1 MDMINFTQTRDPPL
15 QLTMDASDPRLA
27 ALQGGR
33 AYTAHV
39 PRLLPAWAAADQ
51 GPAHRVIDGSLLLF
65 DITGFTPLT
74 ERLARRGREGA
85 EELSNLLDDV
95 FGRLLTD
102 AEHEGGD
109 LLKWGGDALL
119 LFFDGP
125 DHGCRAARAAL
136 RMQRALAQI
145 GRATTSIG
153 RVKLR
158 ASAGVESGPVHL
170 VLAGNPAM
178 HRELV
183 VLGPTATGVTM
194 LEHAAGTGE
203 VLLGDATAAS
213 LGTGLVRP
221 HGGSGHLL
229 AGVPTPPTSP
239 PRQPEPEPMPAVVQQ
254 LLPPQLTAY
263 LDQPSHE
270 PEHRTVAVAFLRFD
284 GTDAVLAEDGA
295 EALTTAIDAVLRNV
309 QHATTA
315 HDVSFLDT
323 DVDADGGK
331 ILLVG
336 GAPRSAG
343 DDTDRLLTAVCEIV
357 NRDSR
362 LPLRAGISQGRVFTG
377 ETGSQSRKTYSV
389 KGDAVNLAARLAGHA
404 ESGTILMA
412 ADVLEHTRRSYAVN
426 DAPMASLKGK
436 SKPVPVVKLLQPLE
450 PRRQQD
456 TGELLVGRDAEMAFL
471 KAATEQVINGSGSVV
486 EVVGEP
492 GNGKTRLVDEAVAQS
507 SGVTVFRC
515 DCERTGAET
524 PYAPVRRLLHDVLG
538 TSSAMDPSTVAKC
551 LQDCVAASAPDLAP
565 WASLLGVVLDVT
577 LPASAEVA
585 ELEEQ
590 HRAERVPELVA
601 DLLER
606 MVPIPVIFVVED
618 AHLADPA
625 SADVFAAIGRRT
637 ENRAWLLL
645 VTREDRPTGWAPT
658 ASQRIELG
666 PLDVESSTE
675 LAEMATPDRPLPPAI
690 AEALAARAGGH
701 PLLLRELAR
710 AVARGED
717 PDELPS
723 TVEELAAAQI
733 DRLPP
738 AQRSLLRRAAVLGDE
753 FDEGLLLRM
762 AGDQAAEQSADQL
775 LAGLEGLIVA
785 TDGQLRFRHPLLREV
800 AYAGLPYRRRRELH
814 AQAAEVLEATT
825 SAADRRPEILARHY
839 FVAGNYDKAM
849 DYGWRAGERAMARY
863 APAAAADAYRR
874 AAQAAR
880 LSSGVSPSECAFY
893 LEALGDAEF
902 LAGQSTEAA
911 VAYLEALRG
920 VRGQP
925 LREAHLALKQA
936 HLEQRRGHYT
946 NALRRASLG
955 LRALDGTGGAEAGA
969 ARAQLEA
976 RYAVCRMSQGRYVDA
991 RRWAERALAE
1001 AEATNELD
1009 AKAQAHLVMHTADF
1023 WSAGQA
1029 GEEHGLTALHLFEQ
1043 LGDLSGQAHALNN
1056 LASRW
1061 FYAGQWPKAL
1071 PMFARAA
1078 ESFRR
1083 VGDAANAAN
1092 ADFNRADVLVKQGR
1106 YEDAWPLLQET
1117 LRVARAVGD
1126 EELVAL
1132 IWRDQGLARSRAG
1145 DIETGLV
1152 LLGQART
1159 QLAKLREPQEVV
1171 ETDIA
1176 TAEAH
1181 LLAGRPEQALS
1192 IIQRALAEANSLP
1205 APTLLPAAYRVQAA
1219 ALFASGASQQA
1230 RSALGNGL
1238 KSSSSP
1244 DVAHERGFLLAV
1256 GSRIARAEHD
1266 PDADRLEQE
1275 ARSALESLGVVRV
1288 PFPDEPAEP
1297 ND

>member
-1 MDMINFTQTRDPPL
+1 MINFPILGHPNLELAMR
-15 QLTMDASDPRLA
+15 AGDPRLA
-27 ALQGGR
+27 ALREGPGPT
-33 AYTAHV
+33 AYV
-39 PRLLPAWAAADQ
+39 PRLLPAWAAAEL
-51 GPAHRVIDGSLLLF
+51 GSAHRVVDGSLLLF

-102 AEHEGGD
+102 AEDEGGD

-136 RMQRALAQI
+136 RMQRVLAQI

-153 RVKLR
+153 RVTLR

-178 HRELV
+178 HRELL

-203 VLLGDATAAS
+203 VLLGDATAAG
-213 LGTGLVRP
+213 LGPELVRP
-221 HGGSGHLL
+221 HHGSGHLL
-229 AGVPTPPTSP
+229 AGVPTPPP
-239 PRQPEPEPMPAVVQQ
+239 NLPRQPEPEPMPAVVQQ
-254 LLPPQLTAY
+254 LLPPQLSAY
-263 LDQPSHE
+263 LDQPSRE

-284 GTDAVLAEDGA
+284 GTDTVLAEDGA
-295 EALTTAIDAVLRNV
+295 EVLTTAVDEVLRNV
-309 QHATTA
+309 QQATAA

-323 DVDADGGK
+323 DVDVDGGK

-377 ETGSQSRKTYSV
+377 ETGSPSRKTYSV
-389 KGDAVNLAARLAGHA
+389 KGDVVNLAARLAAHA

-436 SKPVPVVKLLQPLE
+436 SKPVPVVTLLQPLE

-456 TGELLVGRDAEMAFL
+456 TGDLLVGRDAEMAVL

-492 GNGKTRLVDEAVAQS
+492 GNGKSRLVDEAVAQAS
-507 SGVTVFRC
+507 EVTVLRC

-524 PYAPVRRLLHDVLG
+524 PYAPVRRLLHEVLG
-538 TSSAMDPSTVAKC
+538 TSSAMDPNTVAKC
-551 LQDCVAASAPDLAP
+551 LQDCVTASAPELAP
-565 WASLLGVVLDVT
+565 WASLLGVVLDVS
-577 LPASAEVA
+577 LPASPEVA
-585 ELEEQ
+585 ALEEQ

-606 MVPIPVIFVVED
+606 MVPVPGMLVVED

-625 SADVFAAIGRRT
+625 SAGVLATIGQRT
-637 ENRAWLLL
+637 EKRAWLLL
-645 VTREDRPTGWAPT
+645 ATREDRPTGWVPT
-658 ASQRIELG
+658 ATQRIELG
-666 PLDVESSTE
+666 PLDLAASTE

-733 DRLPP
+733 DRLPS

-753 FDEGLLLRM
+753 FDEDLLLRM
-762 AGDQAAEQSADQL
+762 AEDQAAEQSADQL

-814 AQAAEVLEATT
+814 AQAAEVLESTT
-825 SAADRRPEILARHY
+825 SVADRRPEILALHY
-839 FVAGNYDKAM
+839 FVAGRYDKAM
-849 DYGWRAGERAMARY
+849 DYGWRAGEKAMARY
-863 APAAAADAYRR
+863 APAAAADSYRR

-880 LSSGVSPSECAFY
+880 LSSRVSPSERSFY
-893 LEALGDAEF
+893 LEALGDAEY
-902 LAGQSTEAA
+902 LAGRSTEAA
-911 VAYLEALRG
+911 AAYLEALRG

-925 LREAHLALKQA
+925 LREAHLALKQT
-936 HLEQRRGHYT
+936 LVEQRRGHYS

-955 LRALDGTGGAEAGA
+955 LRAVRYATGPEAGA
-969 ARAQLEA
+969 ARARLQV
-976 RYAVCRMSQGRYVDA
+976 RYAFCRLYQGRYADA
-991 RRWAERALAE
+991 RRWAERGLAE
-1001 AEATNELD
+1001 AEAADEL
-1009 AKAQAHLVMHTADF
+1009 KAQAKAHQVL
-1023 WSAGQA
+1023 QA
-1029 GEEHGLTALHLFEQ
+1029 VAVDSGGPNAEQHGETALRIFEQ
-1043 LGDLSGQAHALNN
+1043 LGDLTEQAHMLNN
-1056 LASRW
+1056 LAVHRLAEGRW
-1061 FYAGQWPKAL
+1061 PDAL
-1071 PMFARAA
+1071 LMFTRAA
-1078 ESFRR
+1078 ETYRR
-1083 VGDAANAAN
+1083 LGDAPNAASS
-1092 ADFNRADVLVKQGR
+1092 DYNRAEVLVRQGLTD
-1106 YEDAWPLLQET
+1106 EALPLLHNT

-1126 EELVAL
+1126 EDLVAL
-1132 IWRDQGLARSRAG
+1132 VRKEMGRALSRAG
-1145 DIETGLV
+1145 DVAGGLI
-1152 LLGQART
+1152 LLEEART
-1159 QLAKLREPQEVV
+1159 ELTRLREPQEVV
-1171 ETDIA
+1171 DADIA
-1176 TAEAH
+1176 SAEAH
-1181 LLAGRPEQALS
+1181 LLAGRPLQALVL
-1192 IIQRALAEANSLP
+1192 IDRALPEAASIH
-1205 APTLLPAAYRVQAA
+1205 AATLLPSAYRVQAA
-1219 ALFASGASQQA
+1219 ALFAMGQIAQA
-1230 RSALGNGL
+1230 RNALTEGL
-1238 KSSSSP
+1238 RQSSSP
-1244 DVAHERGFLLAV
+1244 DAAHERGFLLAV
-1256 GSRIARAEHD
+1256 AARIARRDDD
-1266 PDADRLEQE
+1266 PDADRLAEQ
-1275 ARSALESLGVVRV
+1275 AREALELLGVVRA
-1288 PFPDEPAEP
+1288 PLPEFAG
-1297 ND
+1297 